1 MERKMTPNEM
11 KLTQQDLAFKQAVVA
26 DVEKKV
32 KEILPALVTACIADI
47 WAPFIEETIETIN
60 QLEVQVEILK
70 SKDSK

>member
-1 MERKMTPNEM
+1 
-11 KLTQQDLAFKQAVVA
+11 
-26 DVEKKV
+26 
-32 KEILPALVTACIADI
+32 LPALVTACIADI